1 MRNPLDMT
9 GKVVLVTGGGKGAG
23 RGITQCFLEQG
34 AKVVICGRGEP
45 EQMPAAGDNR
55 AVFQA
60 CDVRDAEQAKAL
72 VDFTVQTFGRLDVL
86 VNNAGGAP
94 EADAATVSPRFS
106 ESIIRLNL
114 LAPINLSQAANAVM
128 QQQPEGGVIISIG
141 SVSAVRPSPGTAAY
155 GAAKAGLLSFTSSVA
170 VEWAPKVRVTGITA
184 GLIQTE
190 QAHLHYGDDAG
201 IAAVSATVPLGR
213 MAQPEDIGNAC
224 LFLASPAASYI
235 SGTFITLHGGGEK
248 PAFLGASNAKH

>member
-1 MRNPLDMT
+1 
-9 GKVVLVTGGGKGAG
+9 
-23 RGITQCFLEQG
+23 
-34 AKVVICGRGEP
+34 
-45 EQMPAAGDNR
+45 MPAAGDNR

-94 EADAATVSPRFS
+94 KPTRPPYRRASP
-106 ESIIRLNL
+106 SIIRLNL

-155 GAAKAGLLSFTSSVA
+155 GAAKA
-170 VEWAPKVRVTGITA
+170 
-184 GLIQTE
+184 
-190 QAHLHYGDDAG
+190 
-201 IAAVSATVPLGR
+201 
-213 MAQPEDIGNAC
+213 AC
-224 LFLASPAASYI
+224 
-235 SGTFITLHGGGEK
+235 
-248 PAFLGASNAKH
+248 